1 MGGHEDHLRHS
12 RRLRRGVQGSRRAAQ
27 LAGGAVAGRGIAMD
41 LLMMALQM
49 ALCCVIAV
57 VPCLG
62 VVWLVLRGRA

>member
-1 MGGHEDHLRHS
+1 
-12 RRLRRGVQGSRRAAQ
+12 
-27 LAGGAVAGRGIAMD
+27 MD